1 VREKNKRN
9 FYCRISYGGTSSSS
23 NMRGIF
29 WLSKNRKL
37 TCTTRATASIKTEWI
52 FRMTEPP
59 KRYPV
64 SRKYTLVVEKYQKIK
79 KVFIIGIP

>member
-1 VREKNKRN
+1 VT
-9 FYCRISYGGTSSSS
+9 SGQGGQGGKERTAA
-23 NMRGIF
+23 MIVQI
-29 WLSKNRKL
+29 
-37 TCTTRATASIKTEWI
+37 CTTRATARIKTEWI

-64 SRKYTLVVEKYQKIK
+64 SRKYTLVVEKYKKIK